1 MKEQPQFK
9 KLGLSMDKNEIVSHM
24 EVDMNRKN
32 DD

>member
-9 KLGLSMDKNEIVSHM
+9 KLGLSMDRNEIVSHM